1 MQQQRGIAKLTVDD
15 EVSGKRRSYERSND
29 TEAMVTD
36 GDRGGVFTQSNGD
49 DAVSSPTAA

>member
-36 GDRGGVFTQSNGD
+36 GDRCGVFTQSNGD